1 MAVYKQSNSK
11 NWWYKFNWNGRQV
24 RESTKQTNKRI
35 AEQMEAAHRASL
47 AKGDV
52 GIREKGPAPTIQEFV
67 EQEFRPF
74 VESRFVEKPKLWS
87 IIATASRTSWNSR
100 HSRRAV
106 STRFLRTGSAAL
118 SGSGVVSD

>member
-47 AKGDV
+47 AKRDV
-52 GIREKGPAPTIQEFV
+52 GIREKSPRPRSKNLSSRSSAP
-67 EQEFRPF
+67 
-74 VESRFVEKPKLWS
+74 SLS
-87 IIATASRTSWNSR
+87 
-100 HSRRAV
+100 
-106 STRFLRTGSAAL
+106 LAL
-118 SGSGVVSD
+118 